1 MKSGKIIK
9 THIFLLSKQ
18 KKIFLTVNASWTL
31 FLKKKECRSVKIKI
45 LETLHQVKI
54 NHKKVTEILKE
65 GEEIK
70 KMNCTHCIRMLQKTK
85 KKILKSNKNSP
96 KTKFLNAINYYK
108 SKINLKN
115 FTLKT

>member
-1 MKSGKIIK
+1 MAIK
-9 THIFLLSKQ
+9 TK

-70 KMNCTHCIRMLQKTK
+70 KNELYALYPNAPKNEK
-85 KKILKSNKNSP
+85 KE
-96 KTKFLNAINYYK
+96 
-108 SKINLKN
+108 SKIEQKFTKN
-115 FTLKT
+115 QVLECN